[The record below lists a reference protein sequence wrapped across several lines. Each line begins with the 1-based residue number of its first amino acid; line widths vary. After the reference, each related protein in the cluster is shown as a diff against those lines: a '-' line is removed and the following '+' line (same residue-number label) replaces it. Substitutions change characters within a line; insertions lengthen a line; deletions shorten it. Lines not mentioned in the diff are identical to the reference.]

1 MITAPAPNVRAYLA
15 TEEGRRERGAVEA
28 TFRRRWRNVLSLAV
42 DRGHRTLVL
51 GAWGCGAFGADPT
64 VVASAARE
72 SIATHGFGLERI
84 VFAIP
89 ETSRANLDAFRSVL
103 EQDP

>member
-1 MITAPAPNVRAYLA
+1 MLEKI
-15 TEEGRRERGAVEA
+15 
-28 TFRRRWRNVLSLAV
+28 FRRRWRNVLSLAV

-89 ETSRANLDAFRSVL
+89 ETSRANLAAFRSVL